1 MTTWVADIIFYA
13 SAVVALLAATCVVL
27 GRNPVFSVLALV
39 ITFVATAVLW
49 VMMRAEFLGLILVVV
64 YVGAVMTLFLF
75 VVMMLNLNQ
84 VMKHRSLVRGWP
96 FALVVALLILVALV
110 ALLGPWHIS
119 PALFPLAKS
128 SSANY
133 SSTQSLGNLLF
144 SQYLL
149 PFELAGV
156 LLLVGMIAAIALT
169 KGDPSFRQ
177 RQSISKQVK
186 VEAKDRLTLVKDG
199 HDTDKGKKS

>member
-13 SAVVALLAATCVVL
+13 SAIVALLAATCVVL

-84 VMKHRSLVRGWP
+84 VMKHRSLIRGWP
-96 FALVVALLILVALV
+96 LALVVALLILAALV
-110 ALLGPWHIS
+110 MLLGPWHVS
-119 PALFPLAKS
+119 SALFPLAKQA
-128 SSANY
+128 SANY

-177 RQSISKQVK
+177 RQSISKQVNVK
-186 VEAKDRLTLVKDG
+186 AKDRLTVVKDAQ
-199 HDTDKGKKS
+199 DTDKGKKS